1 MYSENNKVP
10 SIHDISKRSLNP
22 RRKMGDINRKN
33 IWNGLSQTTLGF
45 CYSTSLHGLRHLA
58 NDFEE
63 MNEPQNQINTPRR

>member
-1 MYSENNKVP
+1 MNIENNKFSP
-10 SIHDISKRSLNP
+10 IHDISKRRLNP
-22 RRKMGDINRKN
+22 RHKMAVINRKS

-63 MNEPQNQINTPRR
+63 MNDPQNQINTPRR